1 MRKVWLFLK
10 FTTSETGQK
19 TITIRILLYISRSKG
34 NQVMKFDQLIEH
46 KMKNIFLEK
55 LYTKCDGEASPTT
68 FYKKIKIEHIFG
80 LTV

>member
-1 MRKVWLFLK
+1 
-10 FTTSETGQK
+10 
-19 TITIRILLYISRSKG
+19 
-34 NQVMKFDQLIEH
+34 MKFDQLIEH